1 MQAQR
6 NTSDSDDDTA
16 EDGERRRQQPTLVVD
31 DWLQMST
38 DEGRPLQLAVLR
50 ARLNYAFAFKV
61 NTSVLCFHV
70 GLNCGD
76 VMHRCA
82 FVIPY
87 LARSHSMASLP
98 HAHAAAGIGPTIS
111 ESRADDVSI
120 ASQALEFRC
129 CGDMII
135 CLLPCQQSGAK
146 MAHCLP
152 AAYCHILGGVG
163 H

>member
-1 MQAQR
+1 MPVSEEDGLSFQMVALHLHEPGRLAAGISMLLGRNAMQAQR

-120 ASQALEFRC
+120 ASQALVLR
-129 CGDMII
+129 
-135 CLLPCQQSGAK
+135 
-146 MAHCLP
+146 
-152 AAYCHILGGVG
+152 
-163 H
+163 